1 VEHHVVG
8 QQLLE
13 RFEIALLGGR
23 PKKRV
28 ASCSCCSRE
37 ASNRGRRSSTCR
49 WARETSWRAFCSLV
63 AMISAIRS

>member
-1 VEHHVVG
+1 VG

-23 PKKRV
+23 EEAGRER
-28 ASCSCCSRE
+28 SCCSRE

-49 WARETSWRAFCSLV
+49 RARVTSWRAFCSLV
-63 AMISAIRS
+63 AMISAIRP